1 VKGKEQGAG
10 SKEQS
15 SKNPILHAPCSML
28 HALYTRGKM
37 NKKGIIEAIHEK
49 VGFSKRETKALV
61 DGAFELLKTAL
72 DNGEPVMVSAF
83 GKFSVQ
89 HRKARKGRNPR
100 TGESTTIPARNVVT
114 FKASRVLKEQINEA
128 HRDRD
133 TRKAVFQDR

>member
-1 VKGKEQGAG
+1 
-10 SKEQS
+10 
-15 SKNPILHAPCSML
+15 
-28 HALYTRGKM
+28 M

-49 VGFSKRETKALV
+49 VGFPKRETKALV
-61 DGAFELLKTAL
+61 DEAFELLKTAL

-89 HRKARKGRNPR
+89 HRKVRKGRNPQ

>member
-1 VKGKEQGAG
+1 
-10 SKEQS
+10 
-15 SKNPILHAPCSML
+15 
-28 HALYTRGKM
+28 M

-49 VGFSKRETKALV
+49 VGFPKRETKALV